1 MLGGKWKFEQVVVSN
16 AAAPYITEMVPVKEL
31 PIA

>member
-1 MLGGKWKFEQVVVSN
+1 MLGGKWKFEQVVVSD
-16 AAAPYITEMVPVKEL
+16 AAAPYIAEMVPIEEL